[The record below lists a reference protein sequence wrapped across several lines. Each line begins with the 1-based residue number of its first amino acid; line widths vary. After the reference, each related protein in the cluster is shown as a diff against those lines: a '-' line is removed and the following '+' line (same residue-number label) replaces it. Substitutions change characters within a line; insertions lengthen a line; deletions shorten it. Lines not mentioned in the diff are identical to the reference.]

1 MNMTPA
7 PAAARAGRARGGA
20 RAIGRVPYPA
30 PAQDVCRCLD
40 IDLRGQTSASYN
52 MRLNYERCLLE
63 FEGYLAAGA
72 FSADLADGRAPRS
85 DEEAPYEPRPAPP
98 RSRAGAAA
106 GATPP
111 PLDAAAAAAA
121 GGGTAA
127 EAPAGGELSFT
138 EMLLGEEPEPGEPA
152 PTLTDALT
160 RALQARL
167 RCLAALPAP
176 PPILPGAV
184 RRQPRAK

>member
-1 MNMTPA
+1 
-7 PAAARAGRARGGA
+7 
-20 RAIGRVPYPA
+20 
-30 PAQDVCRCLD
+30 VCRCLD

-98 RSRAGAAA
+98 RSRAAAAA
-106 GATPP
+106 GAPP
-111 PLDAAAAAAA
+111 PPPDAAAAAA
-121 GGGTAA
+121 GGGAVA

-152 PTLTDALT
+152 PTLADALT
-160 RALQARL
+160 RALQARR
-167 RCLAALPAP
+167 RCLGAVSAP
-176 PPILPGAV
+176 PPILPGVARRWPCAKCWRRALAHPKRLLERV
-184 RRQPRAK
+184 RAGRR